1 MDTRLVIVKNGMTYL
16 NLHIA
21 VVVIAALISPKL
33 AVLSAILV
41 LISVV
46 RYTYSAAATRS
57 ATRRSTTASERYA

>member
-16 NLHIA
+16 SLHIA

-41 LISVV
+41 LISGCSIHIQ
-46 RYTYSAAATRS
+46 RGCDAQRDETFNDRI
-57 ATRRSTTASERYA
+57 